1 MNFGQWEL
9 RSWAEIPRTELDAW
23 AQAPL
28 SYAPP
33 GGESVGALQAR
44 VTAFLA
50 ERGEDFA
57 VVTHAGVMRIV
68 AAQLHGLAEQSW
80 FKLEFGYGELRLL
93 EAPVG
98 ARDGKRGRPATSAR
112 ARLPRHARGV
122 VSQSA
127 RECYHDS
134 HAQELDALDGK
145 MRELALHV
153 RQLREENQQLPS
165 PAGSI
170 SAELATLNERV
181 ATATRRLDSLIEEL
195 PGRVARNGHWRR
207 DGASSQ

>member
-1 MNFGQWEL
+1 VRVFLIRHPRPAVAPGVCYGASDLDLAEDAFDCAARLRQVLPAHLPLFSSPLRRCRRLAEALHDAPRYDARLREMDFGQWEL

-80 FKLEFGYGELRLL
+80 FKLEFGYGELRVL
-93 EAPVG
+93 EAPG
-98 ARDGKRGRPATSAR
+98 GRT
-112 ARLPRHARGV
+112 
-122 VSQSA
+122 
-127 RECYHDS
+127 
-134 HAQELDALDGK
+134 
-145 MRELALHV
+145 
-153 RQLREENQQLPS
+153 
-165 PAGSI
+165 
-170 SAELATLNERV
+170 
-181 ATATRRLDSLIEEL
+181 
-195 PGRVARNGHWRR
+195 
-207 DGASSQ
+207 